1 MQGPMPQSGSL
12 MGRMPNLPP
21 LMQVN
26 AVHRW
31 RCTLPIADLE
41 YDDVT
46 TVILALSLLILA
58 SLASLGA
65 MQAPV
70 CIRAGKPNRRGRGRA
85 GPNSGV

>member
-21 LMQVN
+21 LMQVK
-26 AVHRW
+26 AEHRW
-31 RCTLPIADLE
+31 RCMLAIRLE
-41 YDDVT
+41 YDDMT

-65 MQAPV
+65 RQAPV
-70 CIRAGKPNRRGRGRA
+70 SIRAGKPNRLGRGRA
-85 GPNSGV
+85 GPNGGV

>member
-1 MQGPMPQSGSL
+1 

-21 LMQVN
+21 LMQVK

-31 RCTLPIADLE
+31 RCRLATADLE
-41 YDDVT
+41 DDVVT

-65 MQAPV
+65 RRAAV
-70 CIRAGKPNRRGRGRA
+70 SVRAGKPNRRGRGRA